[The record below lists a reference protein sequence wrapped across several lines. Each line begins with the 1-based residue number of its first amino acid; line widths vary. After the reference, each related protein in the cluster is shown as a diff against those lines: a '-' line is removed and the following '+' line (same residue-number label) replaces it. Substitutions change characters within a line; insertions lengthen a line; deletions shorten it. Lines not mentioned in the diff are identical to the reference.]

1 MLHTHCH
8 IFDEYPW
15 LTSSVHS
22 LATCFF
28 LGILFALFPYDF
40 PLLWDKKPLPE
51 GYLDKYEDH
60 LKFMHEAPP
69 LISRML
75 HIALAIVFLGILIK
89 LWRPSE
95 ANFLFDGA
103 SMILYLIAFAVYT
116 SNTIKGL
123 RSISDGI
130 WRTDEWQQSRE
141 GRFDGEVV
149 LGRED
154 SLKVLAASNTIL
166 ALVLAGVLVLQAGQ
180 WYAERTE
187 RKELDAPA
195 DEKDK
200 KGDTET
206 KATKKK
212 Q

>member
-1 MLHTHCH
+1 
-8 IFDEYPW
+8 
-15 LTSSVHS
+15 
-22 LATCFF
+22 
-28 LGILFALFPYDF
+28 
-40 PLLWDKKPLPE
+40 LLWDKRALPA

-123 RSISDGI
+123 RSISDGV
-130 WRTDEWQQSRE
+130 WRSEEWKKSRE
-141 GRFDGEVV
+141 GRFEGEVV

-166 ALVLAGVLVLQAGQ
+166 ALILAGVLVLQAGQ

-195 DEKDK
+195 DNKDK

-206 KATKKK
+206 KSAKKK